1 VGTASEMQK
10 VQSEIEKNP
19 QILKVAKDIVKGK
32 NNKNKFNSFE
42 SKNNY
47 DMDELESQILA
58 N

>member
-1 VGTASEMQK
+1 
-10 VQSEIEKNP
+10 
-19 QILKVAKDIVKGK
+19 VAKDIVKGK